1 MTRFLNSV
9 DISTRADTEAQGA
22 LIGTVTTM
30 PAASIYNV
38 GCTVFY
44 AGTTGTYDSGCL
56 YTCVQNGAS
65 YKWEKTAVIAQGLE
79 LGTADKA
86 VITDASGRVIAAG
99 VTSAELGYLSGVTSG
114 LQAQLNG
121 KVPTSRTINGK
132 ALTSDIVLSA
142 SDIGAAPSS
151 GTLGPSR
158 ALQTSTN
165 GEVEV
170 SNVTSVELS
179 FLSGVTSAIQ
189 DQIDGKAG
197 HSDIPTLISQLT
209 NDTGFITNA
218 VSDLV
223 NYYTKDETYT
233 KSEIS
238 NMISAIPKFSIQ
250 VVQSLPSSGIST
262 TTIYLTPSGGGS
274 GNSYSE
280 YIYVNS
286 QWELIGSTAV
296 DLSDYYTKAQVN
308 AMVTPVQS
316 NTGITINGIGL
327 QEATSGQPGLMTVAQ
342 VGQLATAVSNAQ
354 SALNGNVTS
363 GTLSTDTS
371 GNLTLTLNRTAG
383 ALSVGPTAITAARSV
398 ADGSGN
404 NIASTYA
411 TQSALT
417 SGLAGKADAGTEI
430 TGGAFSDNVLSLT
443 KQDGTQ
449 VDIPFEYN
457 QYAPPQYIMQYSNT
471 SYSSIERINVQMNYS
486 NTQFVSSGQEYSFD
500 YDSEGSY
507 ESINGYAF
515 TSGFMSFAP
524 GGRIFNSANQSLSLT
539 TEISGSNGRGLWD
552 QNIVETLDAIL
563 ENRSIEYGSSYPY
576 RYADAFDRFTFYKN
590 TSDISI
596 TTELFNGTATGFYF
610 DLGAVFY
617 PNHQPYS
624 NVNVPVTFII
634 ESGKIQNMTYAG
646 TKSYV
651 RCFSEGGVSA
661 RISTSIF
668 GAGDIN
674 YSRNVSFNP
683 T

>member
-9 DISTRADTEAQGA
+9 DISTRADTAAQGA

-44 AGTTGTYDSGCL
+44 AGTTGTYETGCL
-56 YTCVQNGAS
+56 YTCVQSGAS
-65 YKWEKTAVIAQGLE
+65 YKWEKTAVLAQGLE

-86 VITDASGRVIAAG
+86 VITDASGKVIAAG

-132 ALTSDIVLSA
+132 ALTSDITLSA
-142 SDIGAAPSS
+142 TDIGAAPSS
-151 GTLGPSR
+151 GTLAASR

-170 SNVTSVELS
+170 SNVTVVELS
-179 FLSGVTSAIQ
+179 YLSGVTSAIQ
-189 DQIDGKAG
+189 DQIDGKADS
-197 HSDIPTLISQLT
+197 SDIPTLISQLT
-209 NDTGFITNA
+209 NDSGFITNA

-316 NTGITINGIGL
+316 TTGITINGVGL

-342 VGQLATAVSNAQ
+342 VGQLATAVSNARR
-354 SALNGNVTS
+354 ALNGNVTG

-371 GNLTLTLNRTAG
+371 GNLSLTLNRTAG
-383 ALSVGPTAITAARSV
+383 ALSIGPTAITAARAV

-404 NIASTYA
+404 NISSTYLTSSSAASTYA
-411 TQSALT
+411 TKSALT

-430 TGGAFSDNVLSLT
+430 TGGAFSNGIITLT
-443 KQDGTQ
+443 KALGNISISG
-449 VDIPFEYN
+449 IPTEDD
-457 QYAPPQYIMQYSNT
+457 MQ
-471 SYSSIERINVQMNYS
+471 SIAEDV
-486 NTQFVSSGQEYSFD
+486 VSSSGGGGTY
-500 YDSEGSY
+500 
-507 ESINGYAF
+507 I
-515 TSGFMSFAP
+515 TSGFSNYV
-524 GGRIFNSANQSLSLT
+524 GHSAIGFGLT
-539 TEISGSNGRGLWD
+539 GRGTVS
-552 QNIVETLDAIL
+552 NAKPTAIGIGIL
-563 ENRSIEYGSSYPY
+563 QHYKEGSSEDYW
-576 RYADAFDRFTFYKN
+576 
-590 TSDISI
+590 IV
-596 TTELFNGTATGFYF
+596 NGTRSEF
-610 DLGAVFY
+610 DAYSGERGRVFIAEI
-617 PNHQPYS
+617 N
-624 NVNVPVTFII
+624 NGVVVNPKYNACIVF
-634 ESGKIQNMTYAG
+634 
-646 TKSYV
+646 
-651 RCFSEGGVSA
+651 
-661 RISTSIF
+661 
-668 GAGDIN
+668 
-674 YSRNVSFNP
+674 
-683 T
+683 

>member
-9 DISTRADTEAQGA
+9 DISTRADTAAQGA

-44 AGTTGTYDSGCL
+44 AGTTGTYEMGCL
-56 YTCVQNGAS
+56 YTCVQSGAS
-65 YKWEKTAVIAQGLE
+65 YKWEKTAVLAQGLE

-86 VITDASGRVIAAG
+86 VITDASGKVIAAG

-114 LQAQLNG
+114 LQAQLDG

-132 ALTSDIVLSA
+132 ALTSDITLSA
-142 SDIGAAPSS
+142 TDIGAAPSS
-151 GTLGPSR
+151 GTLAASR

-170 SNVTSVELS
+170 SNVTVVELS
-179 FLSGVTSAIQ
+179 YLSGVTSAIQ
-189 DQIDGKAG
+189 DQIDGKADP
-197 HSDIPTLISQLT
+197 SDIPTLISQLT
-209 NDTGFITNA
+209 NDSGFITNA

-233 KSEIS
+233 RTEIS

-316 NTGITINGIGL
+316 TSGITINGVGL

-363 GTLSTDTS
+363 GTLSTDSS
-371 GNLTLTLNRTAG
+371 GNLSLTLNRTAG
-383 ALSVGPTAITAARSV
+383 ALSIGPTAITAARAV

-404 NIASTYA
+404 NIASTYLPSSTAASTYA

-430 TGGAFSDNVLSLT
+430 TGGAFSNNTLT
-443 KQDGTQ
+443 LQKQDGTGI
-449 VDIPFEYN
+449 DIPFEGYGNVDGAIIIGYN
-457 QYAPPQYIMQYSNT
+457 YISRRNLNGPTTPTAKTYTTRNVGDTKSIIQDGVFIQYI
-471 SYSSIERINVQMNYS
+471 E
-486 NTQFVSSGQEYSFD
+486 
-500 YDSEGSY
+500 
-507 ESINGYAF
+507 A
-515 TSGFMSFAP
+515 
-524 GGRIFNSANQSLSLT
+524 SLSN
-539 TEISGSNGRGLWD
+539 EISSDELYYYNNSGITSTAIRDAARIGVSIKTLTVYSDVTGNFGSTWTMYNHVP
-552 QNIVETLDAIL
+552 IT
-563 ENRSIEYGSSYPY
+563 
-576 RYADAFDRFTFYKN
+576 
-590 TSDISI
+590 ISFNN
-596 TTELFNGTATGFYF
+596 ELFSISHSSLQFYSQSSSQ
-610 DLGAVFY
+610 Y
-617 PNHQPYS
+617 
-624 NVNVPVTFII
+624 
-634 ESGKIQNMTYAG
+634 
-646 TKSYV
+646 
-651 RCFSEGGVSA
+651 GGIYYYN
-661 RISTSIF
+661 IST
-668 GAGDIN
+668 
-674 YSRNVSFNP
+674 

>member
-56 YTCVQNGAS
+56 YTCVQSGAS
-65 YKWEKTAVIAQGLE
+65 YKWEKTAVLAQGLE
-79 LGTADKA
+79 LGTADRA
-86 VITDASGRVIAAG
+86 VITDASGKVIAAG

-114 LQAQLNG
+114 LQAQLDG

-170 SNVTSVELS
+170 SNVTAVELS

-189 DQIDGKAG
+189 DQIDGKAN

-250 VVQSLPSSGIST
+250 VVQSLPGSGIST

-316 NTGITINGIGL
+316 TTGITINGVGL

-430 TGGAFSDNVLSLT
+430 TGGAFSDGTLTLT
-443 KQDGTQ
+443 KQNGNIQITMESSPGPNFP
-449 VDIPFEYN
+449 VTTGLYKSGRLP
-457 QYAPPQYIMQYSNT
+457 YITATN
-471 SYSSIERINVQMNYS
+471 
-486 NTQFVSSGQEYSFD
+486 
-500 YDSEGSY
+500 
-507 ESINGYAF
+507 
-515 TSGFMSFAP
+515 
-524 GGRIFNSANQSLSLT
+524 LS
-539 TEISGSNGRGLWD
+539 
-552 QNIVETLDAIL
+552 QA
-563 ENRSIEYGSSYPY
+563 YGPTPY
-576 RYADAFDRFTFYKN
+576 RYAGLISLDVDEVMVINNCLLHMSTYVSVPSKSTTSNTFDRFCNSNRWYNLSSSLGGMFQTAHNGYHNQRYILLKN
-590 TSDISI
+590 LSFDTATYSTSSAYNGVFDAIFDTVSNRVQINQTLYADSTYPRFAFTPFSYLLLTSDSM
-596 TTELFNGTATGFYF
+596 
-610 DLGAVFY
+610 
-617 PNHQPYS
+617 PSWQ
-624 NVNVPVTFII
+624 
-634 ESGKIQNMTYAG
+634 
-646 TKSYV
+646 
-651 RCFSEGGVSA
+651 
-661 RISTSIF
+661 
-668 GAGDIN
+668 
-674 YSRNVSFNP
+674 
-683 T
+683 

>member
-56 YTCVQNGAS
+56 YTCVQSGAS
-65 YKWEKTAVIAQGLE
+65 YNWEKTAVLAQGLE
-79 LGTADKA
+79 LGTADRA

-114 LQAQLNG
+114 LQTQLNG

-142 SDIGAAPSS
+142 SDVGAAPSS
-151 GTLGPSR
+151 GTLDPSR

-189 DQIDGKAG
+189 DQIDGKADQ
-197 HSDIPTLISQLT
+197 SDIPTLISQLT
-209 NDTGFITNA
+209 NDSGFITNA

-233 KSEIS
+233 RTEIS

-250 VVQSLPSSGIST
+250 VVQTLPSSGIST
-262 TTIYLTPSGGGS
+262 TTIYLTPSSGGS

-316 NTGITINGIGL
+316 TTGITINGIKL

-354 SALNGNVTS
+354 SALNGNVTG

-430 TGGAFSDNVLSLT
+430 TGGAFSNGTITLNKANGNIQITGLPTSSGANSVNLSSSSNNMSINVDGHSDSATIINSLSMALS
-443 KQDGTQ
+443 GTTVSTTINGKKAS
-449 VDIPFEYN
+449 VDIGT
-457 QYAPPQYIMQYSNT
+457 AL
-471 SYSSIERINVQMNYS
+471 
-486 NTQFVSSGQEYSFD
+486 SSGTY
-500 YDSEGSY
+500 
-507 ESINGYAF
+507 I
-515 TSGFMSFAP
+515 TSGFSNYVGHSAI
-524 GGRIFNSANQSLSLT
+524 GIGR
-539 TEISGSNGRGLWD
+539 
-552 QNIVETLDAIL
+552 ET
-563 ENRSIEYGSSYPY
+563 S
-576 RYADAFDRFTFYKN
+576 RYQ
-590 TSDISI
+590 DISI
-596 TTELFNGTATGFYF
+596 GNNRLIIGFGEIKSQASIAGNIHYISGDGFASSVSGGTQGDSVYLT
-610 DLGAVFY
+610 VF
-617 PNHQPYS
+617 
-624 NVNVPVTFII
+624 
-634 ESGKIQNMTYAG
+634 
-646 TKSYV
+646 
-651 RCFSEGGVSA
+651 
-661 RISTSIF
+661 STSTR
-668 GAGDIN
+668 DI
-674 YSRNVSFNP
+674 YTVGSCLVF
-683 T
+683 

>member
-56 YTCVQNGAS
+56 YTCVQSGAS
-65 YKWEKTAVIAQGLE
+65 YKWEKTAVLAQGLE

-86 VITDASGRVIAAG
+86 VITDASGKVIAAG

-132 ALTSDIVLSA
+132 ALTSDITLSA
-142 SDIGAAPSS
+142 TDIGAAPSS
-151 GTLGPSR
+151 GTLAASR

-170 SNVTSVELS
+170 SNVTVVELS
-179 FLSGVTSAIQ
+179 YLSGVTSAIQ
-189 DQIDGKAG
+189 DQIDGKADP
-197 HSDIPTLISQLT
+197 SDIPTLISQLT
-209 NDTGFITNA
+209 NDSGFITNA

-233 KSEIS
+233 RAEIS

-250 VVQSLPSSGIST
+250 VVQSLPGSGIST

-280 YIYVNS
+280 YIYVNN

-316 NTGITINGIGL
+316 TTGITINGVGL

-354 SALNGNVTS
+354 SALNGNVTG
-363 GTLSTDTS
+363 GTLSTDSS
-371 GNLTLTLNRTAG
+371 GNLSLTLNRTAG
-383 ALSVGPTAITAARSV
+383 ALSIGPTAITAARAV

-404 NIASTYA
+404 NIVSTYLTSSSAASTYA
-411 TQSALT
+411 TKSALT

-430 TGGAFSDNVLSLT
+430 TGGAFSNGIITLT
-443 KQDGTQ
+443 KALGNISISG
-449 VDIPFEYN
+449 IPTEDD
-457 QYAPPQYIMQYSNT
+457 MQ
-471 SYSSIERINVQMNYS
+471 SIAEEV
-486 NTQFVSSGQEYSFD
+486 VSSSGGGGKY
-500 YDSEGSY
+500 
-507 ESINGYAF
+507 I
-515 TSGFMSFAP
+515 TSGFINYV
-524 GGRIFNSANQSLSLT
+524 GHSAIGFGWTNQTLHIGDGSCIGIGT
-539 TEISGSNGRGLWD
+539 IISGDTLEGILIGVGGTGFSVDLY
-552 QNIVETLDAIL
+552 VESSRMTLLAA
-563 ENRSIEYGSSYPY
+563 SSYHV
-576 RYADAFDRFTFYKN
+576 YAV
-590 TSDISI
+590 
-596 TTELFNGTATGFYF
+596 
-610 DLGAVFY
+610 GAIVF
-617 PNHQPYS
+617 
-624 NVNVPVTFII
+624 
-634 ESGKIQNMTYAG
+634 
-646 TKSYV
+646 
-651 RCFSEGGVSA
+651 
-661 RISTSIF
+661 
-668 GAGDIN
+668 
-674 YSRNVSFNP
+674 
-683 T
+683 

>member
-9 DISTRADTEAQGA
+9 DISTRADTAAQGA

-44 AGTTGTYDSGCL
+44 AGTTGTYETGCL
-56 YTCVQNGAS
+56 YTCVQSGAS
-65 YKWEKTAVIAQGLE
+65 YKWEKTAVLAQGLE

-86 VITDASGRVIAAG
+86 VITDASGKVIAAG

-114 LQAQLNG
+114 LQAQLDG

-170 SNVTSVELS
+170 SNVTAVELS

-189 DQIDGKAG
+189 DQIDGKAD

-209 NDTGFITNA
+209 NDSGFITNA

-250 VVQSLPSSGIST
+250 VVQSLPGSGIST

-316 NTGITINGIGL
+316 TTGITINGTKL

-411 TQSALT
+411 TKSALT

-430 TGGAFSDNVLSLT
+430 TGGAFSNGIITLT
-443 KQDGTQ
+443 KALGNISISG
-449 VDIPFEYN
+449 IPTEDD
-457 QYAPPQYIMQYSNT
+457 MQ
-471 SYSSIERINVQMNYS
+471 SIAEDV
-486 NTQFVSSGQEYSFD
+486 VSSSGGGGTY
-500 YDSEGSY
+500 
-507 ESINGYAF
+507 I
-515 TSGFMSFAP
+515 TSGFSNYV
-524 GGRIFNSANQSLSLT
+524 GHSAIGFGLT
-539 TEISGSNGRGLWD
+539 GRGTVS
-552 QNIVETLDAIL
+552 NAKPTAIGIGIL
-563 ENRSIEYGSSYPY
+563 QHYKEGSSEDYW
-576 RYADAFDRFTFYKN
+576 
-590 TSDISI
+590 IV
-596 TTELFNGTATGFYF
+596 NGTRSEF
-610 DLGAVFY
+610 DAYSGERGRVFIAEI
-617 PNHQPYS
+617 N
-624 NVNVPVTFII
+624 NGVVVNPKYNACIVF
-634 ESGKIQNMTYAG
+634 
-646 TKSYV
+646 
-651 RCFSEGGVSA
+651 
-661 RISTSIF
+661 
-668 GAGDIN
+668 
-674 YSRNVSFNP
+674 
-683 T
+683 